1 MFESSLQLQITSL
14 TYPKALWNTAKYGLL
29 CLVAAAVGLA
39 VSLLPLSTVLGLTAA
54 VIVVIAAVATP
65 YAALFVLLVCAP
77 LRALIDVRAPGLLP
91 IDLGQLGLAL
101 MAGTWL
107 LHVTATRVLSFSR
120 FSSPA
125 VLAVG
130 GFVAAGALS
139 GFTAANLGVWLSDW
153 LKWVFVFLLV
163 LWVLSVQKWEW
174 IIAGLALAG
183 IANAIVGIWIY
194 FGGSGAEHFLIDG
207 VHFRAFGTFEQPNP
221 FGGFM
226 GMLSPLFGAAM
237 VGYLRIVWSQ
247 RRGQMPQLRVALLQA
262 VFYAVAFVLTALAL
276 VFSWSRGAW
285 LAFGIAS
292 VVTLLSIPRR
302 AWVRAQMFLVIAFIV
317 AAAVMS
323 GRLPASVVDRV
334 GSAFSDLVF
343 RRQRG

>member
-1 MFESSLQLQITSL
+1 MRITSL
-14 TYPKALWNTAKYGLL
+14 IYPKELWNTAKYGLL
-29 CLVAAAVGLA
+29 GLIAIAVGLA
-39 VSLLPLSTVLGLTAA
+39 VTLLPLSTTLGLLVVA
-54 VIVVIAAVATP
+54 IVVMAAVATP

-77 LRALIDVRAPGLLP
+77 LRALVDVRAPGLLP
-91 IDLGQLGLAL
+91 IDPGQLGLAL
-101 MAGTWL
+101 MAGTWI
-107 LHVTATRVLSFSR
+107 LHVTAARVFTFSR

-139 GFTAANLGVWLSDW
+139 GFTAANLSVWLSDW
-153 LKWVFVFLLV
+153 LKWAFVFLLL

-174 IIAGLALAG
+174 IIAGLAFAG
-183 IANAIVGIWIY
+183 IANALVGIWIY

-226 GMLSPLFGAAM
+226 GTLSPLFGAAM
-237 VGYLRIVWSQ
+237 VGYLRIVWT
-247 RRGQMPQLRVALLQA
+247 RRRSRMPKLRVPLLQA
-262 VFYAVAFVLTALAL
+262 GFYAVAFLLTAFAL

-302 AWVRAQMFLVIAFIV
+302 ARVSAQLLLVIAFIL

-323 GRLPASVVDRV
+323 GRLPA
-334 GSAFSDLVF
+334 
-343 RRQRG
+343 